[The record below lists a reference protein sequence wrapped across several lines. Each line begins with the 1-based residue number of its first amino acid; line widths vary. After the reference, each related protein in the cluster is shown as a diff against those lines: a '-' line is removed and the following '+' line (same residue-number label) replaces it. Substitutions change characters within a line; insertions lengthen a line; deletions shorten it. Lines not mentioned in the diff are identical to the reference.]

1 MPHGT
6 IVPPR
11 HHRAA
16 LYKTWHTPTMP
27 YPTWLPILLGF
38 LSAVGPLSTDMYLP
52 AFPAIEASLGGRPG
66 TAQIT
71 LATWF
76 VGLAIGQ
83 ITQGTLADRYGRRTP
98 LIAGTLLYTIAS
110 AGCALAPNLATLAT
124 LRFISAF
131 GASAS
136 MVIPRAII
144 RDLADGHAAA
154 HLMSR
159 LMLVMGAAPILAPT
173 LGGLILGVAPPAY
186 GWHAIFWFTTTYGAI
201 GCALVYFFMPDTL
214 PQSHRIKLGLGGIA
228 ARFVNLFHDRT
239 FLGFALTGGFS
250 TFGMFAYIGG
260 SSPVFIQHF
269 GFTPPQY
276 GMLFGIS
283 AGMFIVATQI
293 NPRILPRFGAPRIIR
308 TALATY
314 LAATAAMLL
323 FALLGRGGPLAV
335 VLPIMLALF
344 AMGFII
350 PNTTVG
356 ALSRHAAQAG
366 SASALMGTLQFG
378 LAACSGLLVG
388 LFTDGTPRPMAALLC
403 LGAALALAANRL
415 RPRKTNPP

>member
-1 MPHGT
+1 
-6 IVPPR
+6 
-11 HHRAA
+11 
-16 LYKTWHTPTMP
+16 MP
-27 YPTWLPILLGF
+27 YPSWLPILLGF

-52 AFPAIEASLGGRPG
+52 AFPDIEQSLGGHPG

-76 VGLAIGQ
+76 AGLAIGQ
-83 ITQGTLADRYGRRTP
+83 VTQGTLADRYGRRAP
-98 LIAGTLLYTIAS
+98 LIAGTLLYTVAS
-110 AGCALAPNLATLAT
+110 AGCALAPTLTTLAVF
-124 LRFISAF
+124 RFIAAF

-154 HLMSR
+154 RLMSR

-173 LGGLILGVAPPAY
+173 LGGLILGIAP
-186 GWHAIFWFTTTYGAI
+186 WHAIFWFTTTYGAI
-201 GCALVYFFMPDTL
+201 GGALVYFLMPDTL

-228 ARFVNLFHDRT
+228 ARFANLFKDRT
-239 FLGFALTGGFS
+239 FLAFALTGGFGM
-250 TFGMFAYIGG
+250 FGMFAYIGG

-269 GFTPPQY
+269 GFTPPQF

-283 AGMFIVATQI
+283 AGMFILATQL
-293 NPRILPRFGAPRIIR
+293 NPRLIHRFGAPRIIR
-308 TALATY
+308 TALVTY
-314 LAATAAMLL
+314 LAASATMLL
-323 FALLGRGGPLAV
+323 FALAGRGGPLAV
-335 VLPIMLALF
+335 ILPVMLSLLSL
-344 AMGFII
+344 GFII

-388 LFTDGTPRPMAALLC
+388 FLTDGTPRPMAAILC
-403 LGAALALAANRL
+403 LGATLAFAANRL
-415 RPRKTNPP
+415 RPKKAVP

>member
-1 MPHGT
+1 
-6 IVPPR
+6 
-11 HHRAA
+11 
-16 LYKTWHTPTMP
+16 MP
-27 YPTWLPILLGF
+27 YPSWLPILLGF

-52 AFPAIEASLGGRPG
+52 AFPDIEASLGGRPG

-76 VGLAIGQ
+76 AGLAIGQ
-83 ITQGTLADRYGRRTP
+83 VTQGTLSDRYGRRTP
-98 LIAGTLLYTIAS
+98 LIAGTLLYAVAS

-154 HLMSR
+154 RLMSR

-173 LGGLILGVAPPAY
+173 LGGLILGVAPPPY
-186 GWHAIFWFTTTYGAI
+186 GWHAIFWFTTTYGAV
-201 GCALVYFFMPDTL
+201 GCALVYFLMPDTL
-214 PQSHRIKLGLGGIA
+214 AQSHRIKLGMGGIA
-228 ARFVNLFHDRT
+228 TRFVNLLQDRT
-239 FLGFALTGGFS
+239 FLAFALTGGFAM
-250 TFGMFAYIGG
+250 FGMFAYIGG

-269 GFTPPQY
+269 GFTPTRY
-276 GMLFGIS
+276 GMLFGAS

-308 TALATY
+308 IALVAY
-314 LAATAAMLL
+314 LAAAAFMLV
-323 FALLGRGGPLAV
+323 FALAGRGGPLAV

-344 AMGFII
+344 TMGFII

-356 ALSRHAAQAG
+356 ALSRHATQAG
-366 SASALMGTLQFG
+366 SASALMGTLQFS

-388 LFTDGTPRPMAALLC
+388 LLTDGTPRPMAALLFI
-403 LGAALALAANRL
+403 GAALATAANRL
-415 RPRKTNPP
+415 RPKKALP